1 MKKFLIQ
8 SYLWLSVLFLGGHA
22 EAFAKQ
28 DAFLQ
33 NTPKNSA
40 GKELDSFHSTSI
52 ENYAALINY
61 ATLHF
66 EKQND
71 KIESFDNEEEEEELS
86 ISRLPFYKKYIELN
100 KQFSTPYYANTPEL
114 SYQSLKKSVPTSRPF
129 LHYTPQRRYIMFR
142 VIRI

>member
-8 SYLWLSVLFLGGHA
+8 SYLWLSVLLLGGHA
-22 EAFAKQ
+22 QSFASQ
-28 DAFLQ
+28 DILLQ
-33 NTPKNSA
+33 DTLKNA
-40 GKELDSFHSTSI
+40 AEQEFESFHSASF
-52 ENYAALINY
+52 ENYAVLINY

-86 ISRLPFYKKYIELN
+86 ISKLPFYKKYVELN
-100 KQFSTPYYANTPEL
+100 KQFSTSYYANTPEL
-114 SYQSLKKSVPTSRPF
+114 SYQSLKKSVPPSGLF
-129 LHYTPQRRYIMFR
+129 LHFTPQRRYIMFR